1 MANVDDLEH
10 ELADLRHRLHLAE
23 AVALAATDLVNG
35 QVRLLPFNLERL
47 GTTLRVWQ
55 RVFDAQAKVPA
66 RPHTGD

>member
-35 QVRLLPFNLERL
+35 QVRLLPFNLERMS
-47 GTTLRVWQ
+47 TALRAWQ
-55 RVFDAQAKVPA
+55 RVFDAQAKGPA